1 MIQLFHVYKSYFHDR
16 EVLVDLNL
24 KIEKGEFCFLTGIS
38 GAGKTTLFRLL
49 FCDEPATSGQ
59 VLIMGRNVSRM
70 NRQAIA
76 MMRRRIGVVFQDFK
90 LMNDRTVFE
99 NIAVRLEVLGRPRGE
114 TVERV
119 KRVLKDVGLLQ
130 CANMLPLQL
139 SGGEQQRIAIARALV
154 NEPLILLA
162 DEPTGNLDEETTA
175 DVLRLFFEA
184 NVRGTTIMLA
194 THDRRLYENSGR
206 RMLRL
211 ERGRIVM
218 DSASPLVPKS
228 SVDDVMRQQ
237 AVNVRLKRRP
247 EDD

>member
-1 MIQLFHVYKSYFHDR
+1 MIQLFHVYKSYYHDR

-70 NRQAIA
+70 NRHAIA

-90 LMNDRTVFE
+90 LLNDRTVFE
-99 NIAVRLEVLGRPRGE
+99 NIAVRLEVLGRPRSE
-114 TVERV
+114 IVDRV

-162 DEPTGNLDEETTA
+162 DEPTGNLDEDTTA

-184 NVRGTTIMLA
+184 NVRGTTILLA

-206 RMLRL
+206 RILRL
-211 ERGRIVM
+211 ERGRIVL

-228 SVDDVMRQQ
+228 AVDDLMRQQ
-237 AVNVRLKRRP
+237 TVNVRLKRRP
-247 EDD
+247 EED